1 MRVRVYVHLSWFYNN
16 DWKPPNIFHL
26 HSKIQQSTF
35 QTLSLYHV
43 WTVYLFIYFFLAS
56 YRLPVHTCQWLWFPW
71 QCVWKHNVGTRQN
84 WLGGDHFGWG
94 HMRRLAHSGYHSPW
108 LKHVFK
114 SRKSPRRFIMASG
127 VMFFSGCRSSANLW
141 CIDLIIN
148 ALNLINF
155 NDYQNTQCVTR
166 AASDISQ
173 LYHCNSEIN
182 SLNEALNW

>member
-1 MRVRVYVHLSWFYNN
+1 MCICLGFTTMTENHPIYFTCTLKYSS
-16 DWKPPNIFHL
+16 L
-26 HSKIQQSTF
+26 HFKFLVCIMF
-35 QTLSLYHV
+35 G
-43 WTVYLFIYFFLAS
+43 LFIYLFFFFLAS